1 MRTLLAIC
9 ALTVGLLAGCA
20 IPREELPLEQPV
32 AVAPVDPAQ
41 LMELPEETPGP
52 DLAAVLLR
60 AKPAEI
66 SPDEM
71 ADKRTGEL
79 VAYLAGVARAGA
91 PVQKKELASSVA
103 AFGRSPT
110 PYARLKLGGLYA
122 QPVGGLRDDARA
134 LALLE
139 PLATTTALALPERP
153 IADLAA
159 LLYAQVAERQRI
171 AKDDA
176 KKQDELRERIEAMKS
191 IERSILQREE
201 RQRTR

>member
-1 MRTLLAIC
+1 MKPYLTLFAAC
-9 ALTVGLLAGCA
+9 AALLQACA
-20 IPREELPLEQPV
+20 TLHEEAAVVPPV
-32 AVAPVDPAQ
+32 AALQAEPTEPAQ
-41 LMELPEETPGP
+41 KTIEPDANAALMMVKPSVSTPEEI
-52 DLAAVLLR
+52 V
-60 AKPAEI
+60 
-66 SPDEM
+66 
-71 ADKRTGEL
+71 DKRTGEL

-91 PVQKKELASSVA
+91 PVQKRELALSVA

-122 QPVGGLRDDARA
+122 QPVTGLRDDARA

-139 PLATTTALALPERP
+139 PLATTNAPAPPGRP
-153 IADLAA
+153 IADLAT
-159 LLYAQVAERQRI
+159 LLYTQVAERLRL

-191 IERSILQREE
+191 IERSIMQREE